1 MPDFLT
7 IIQLVAAVLM
17 VVMILMQSGGA
28 GLGSAFGG
36 GGGDVYAT
44 KRGAEKTIFRSTIAF
59 AFVFVIIGVIRLF
72 V

>member
-7 IIQLVAAVLM
+7 IIQLIAAVLM

-28 GLGSAFGG
+28 GLGSAFG

>member
-36 GGGDVYAT
+36 GGDAYTT

-72 V
+72 I